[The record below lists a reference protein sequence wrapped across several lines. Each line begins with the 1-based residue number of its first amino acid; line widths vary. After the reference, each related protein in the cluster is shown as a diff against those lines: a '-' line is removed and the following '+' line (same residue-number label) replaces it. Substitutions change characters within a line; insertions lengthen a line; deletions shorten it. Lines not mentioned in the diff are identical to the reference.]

1 MQSSGQISYTPA
13 GRAYC
18 QANAGLGTTANS
30 VFLALVFQDVIRD
43 WRPDLADIYL
53 CWAREQV
60 SGPRAAASAVPAR

>member
-1 MQSSGQISYTPA
+1 MQSSGQINYTPA

-60 SGPRAAASAVPAR
+60 SGPRAAASAVPA